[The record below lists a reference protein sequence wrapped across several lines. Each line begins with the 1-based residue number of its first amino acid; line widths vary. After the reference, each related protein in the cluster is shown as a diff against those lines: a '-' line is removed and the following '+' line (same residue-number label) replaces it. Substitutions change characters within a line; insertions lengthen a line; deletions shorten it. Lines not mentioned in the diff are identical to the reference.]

1 MVVGVGGRKSQP
13 GGPTGEG
20 GPTDQGDPTDQGG
33 PPDQGGRYG
42 LLATATTVNFAQF
55 GARVVLSPFVLA
67 IAGVF
72 AVTKVEVGAA
82 LTGMWAAFAL
92 MQFPGGVL
100 ADKYGE
106 KPVVVLSMALT
117 VLGSLLV
124 ATAPSFPVF
133 VLAVVALGVGAGLYF
148 VVGTAL
154 LARRVRNR
162 GRAFGVHSAGGPL
175 AGLVVPV
182 VATAVAAR
190 YDWRAGVAVGGL
202 TAAGALL
209 LVIGVVGETPP
220 TAPDLNLRRR
230 IHPRSVPARFA
241 RPGVAFTTVLA
252 ILGMY
257 TLQSF
262 ISFFPAFLQEY
273 HGFTQGQASFAFAVA
288 FAVVV
293 VGLPLVGSIADA
305 YGTAI
310 GLAGPFVLTFLGFVV
325 LLLASGPALVYAG
338 VCVVGAGLT
347 WGGPLQSRFV
357 AQFGAAE
364 RASGFGMARSVYV
377 FVGSVGNV
385 ATGTLADV
393 SGWVIAYGVV
403 AVLGIVAALLVIGNE
418 VGPSMEFESVS
429 R

>member
-1 MVVGVGGRKSQP
+1 MVFGAGERGSQAGDP
-13 GGPTGEG
+13 NEEG
-20 GPTDQGDPTDQGG
+20 GPNED
-33 PPDQGGRYG
+33 GGRYA

-92 MQFPGGVL
+92 MQFPGGLL

-106 KPVVVLSMALT
+106 KPVVMLSMALT

-124 ATAPSFPVF
+124 ATALSFPMF

-154 LARRVRNR
+154 LARRVRKH

-175 AGLVVPV
+175 AGLALPV
-182 VATAVAAR
+182 VATVVAAR
-190 YDWRAGVAVGGL
+190 YDWRAGVAVGGV

-209 LVIGVVGETPP
+209 LVVGLVGETPP
-220 TAPDLNLRRR
+220 TSPDLDLRRR
-230 IHPRSVPARFA
+230 LHPRSVLARFA
-241 RPGVAFTTVLA
+241 RPGVAFTTVVA

-273 HGFTQGQASFAFAVA
+273 HGFTQGQASFAFGLA

-293 VGLPLVGSIADA
+293 VGLPLVGALADE

-310 GLAGPFVLTFLGFVV
+310 GLAGPFVLTFLGFLV
-325 LLLASGPALVYAG
+325 LLLARGPALVYVGA
-338 VCVVGAGLT
+338 CAVGAGLT

-357 AQFGAAE
+357 AQFDAAE

-377 FVGSVGNV
+377 FLGSVGNV
-385 ATGTLADV
+385 ATGALADV
-393 SGWVIAYGVV
+393 NGWVVAYGVV
-403 AVLGIVAALLVIGNE
+403 AVLGFAAALLVVGNE
-418 VGPSMEFESVS
+418 VGLSTKLVRRLAGRF
-429 R
+429 